1 MLGND
6 SWLIY
11 ILNDIAI
18 INMPTQALNKAT
30 SMYISEE
37 IMFRSESMHEELP
50 QLLPELIEMCLIEY
64 SFPMNIIFI
73 IYLTGNVI

>member
-1 MLGND
+1 
-6 SWLIY
+6 
-11 ILNDIAI
+11 
-18 INMPTQALNKAT
+18 
-30 SMYISEE
+30 MYISEE